1 MQIVFIRRVVLARFF
16 FGGNKRLM
24 HWLRNCWSS
33 RYDMIESFRKNKER
47 KQKKVYL
54 CDSASSLPRPLA
66 TYRFLSFRDEKQRQ
80 QPSIDKGRPTSP
92 PLFFSPVFLKGLKAA
107 IVCLSPLYGLVSA
120 WRDVIARWRET
131 FPVDQPIRGVYRRYI
146 EQQPIVIQSKRKIG
160 SLKFNLQVGAVS
172 MLIKWWTKE
181 KGTAG
186 FLILHA
192 VVCRRKPEN
201 ERRTSVFDGW
211 RVVTRHSGLDNNT
224 APTFCLPVDWI
235 AASQSSGE
243 RLVVRRCLYRGVI
256 VRLSSLLWWC
266 IGAGKNMFREE
277 RARI

>member
-1 MQIVFIRRVVLARFF
+1 MTWSNPSEKTRR
-16 FGGNKRLM
+16 GN
-24 HWLRNCWSS
+24 
-33 RYDMIESFRKNKER
+33 
-47 KQKKVYL
+47 KKVYL

-92 PLFFSPVFLKGLKAA
+92 PLFLSSFSERFKSC

-192 VVCRRKPEN
+192 VVCRRKPEK

-256 VRLSSLLWWC
+256 VRLSSLLWWY